1 MTEKPSQRTGPQ
13 KSYLK
18 QRLPI
23 FLFVV
28 TAVTLLVFLT
38 AKFGSTDPDEK
49 ERPGV
54 LIHLNSLVGDPAP
67 AFSLGD
73 SEGTRYT
80 VEPGGGR
87 PLVIV
92 FHMGTI

>member
-1 MTEKPSQRTGPQ
+1 MTEKPTQRTGPR
-13 KSYLK
+13 KSYLR

-23 FLFVV
+23 LLSVV
-28 TAVTLLVFLT
+28 TVITLLVILA
-38 AKFGSTDPDEK
+38 AKFGSPDPDEK

-54 LIHLNSLVGDPAP
+54 LIHLKSLVGDPAP

-73 SEGTRYT
+73 SEGTRYA

-87 PLVIV
+87 PIVIV

>member
-1 MTEKPSQRTGPQ
+1 MTEKTSQRTGPR

-18 QRLPI
+18 QRLSI
-23 FLFVV
+23 FLAIV
-28 TAVTLLVFLT
+28 TAVTLLVILT
-38 AKFGSTDPDEK
+38 VNFGSTDPDEK

-54 LIHLNSLVGDPAP
+54 LIHLKSLVGEPAP

-73 SEGTRYT
+73 SEGTRYA

-87 PLVIV
+87 PMVIV

>member
-1 MTEKPSQRTGPQ
+1 MTEKPSHRTEPH
-13 KSYLK
+13 KSHFK
-18 QRLPI
+18 KRLTV

-28 TAVTLLVFLT
+28 TAVTLLVVLT
-38 AKFGSTDPDEK
+38 AEFGSTDPDEK

-67 AFSLGD
+67 TFTLGD

-80 VEPGGGR
+80 VKPGGGR